1 MPKKLQFCKTLAFVG
16 TGLILSSLL
25 AADDFWSKAMDIH
38 YQHRVALFNSLK
50 IKQGSKVFIGDS
62 ITEQCIWN
70 ELFGDNRLINRG
82 IGGDIT
88 EKVLNRLDF
97 LDGTKP
103 STVFLMIGTND
114 LGQNKSLDEIINNYQ
129 KIIQELSKKLPNT
142 VIYMQSVL
150 PINQNLFF
158 MKRDYYTNENID
170 LLNVM
175 IQKLE
180 KENVRYLELNKFF
193 KDKNGNLD
201 IKYSSDGL
209 HLNGDGYH
217 KWKDIFIKANII

>member
-70 ELFGDNRLINRG
+70 ELFDDNRLINRG
-82 IGGDIT
+82 IRGDIT

-129 KIIQELSKKLPNT
+129 KIIQELSKKLPDA

-175 IQKLE
+175 IQKLV

-209 HLNGDGYH
+209 HLNGDGYQ
-217 KWKDIFIKANII
+217 KWKDIFIQANII

>member
-114 LGQNKSLDEIINNYQ
+114 LGQNKPLDEIINNYQ
-129 KIIQELSKKLPNT
+129 KIIQELSKKLPDA

-175 IQKLE
+175 IQKLV

-209 HLNGDGYH
+209 HLNGDGYQ
-217 KWKDIFIKANII
+217 KWKDIFIESNII

>member
-114 LGQNKSLDEIINNYQ
+114 LGQNKSLEEIINNYQ
-129 KIIQELSKKLPNT
+129 KIIQELSKKLPDA

-175 IQKLE
+175 IQKLV

-209 HLNGDGYH
+209 HLNGDGYQ
-217 KWKDIFIKANII
+217 KWKDIFIESNII

>member
-1 MPKKLQFCKTLAFVG
+1 MVL
-16 TGLILSSLL
+16 
-25 AADDFWSKAMDIH
+25 
-38 YQHRVALFNSLK
+38 
-50 IKQGSKVFIGDS
+50 
-62 ITEQCIWN
+62 
-70 ELFGDNRLINRG
+70 
-82 IGGDIT
+82 GGDIT
-88 EKVLNRLDF
+88 EKLLNRLDF
-97 LDGTKP
+97 LDSTKP

-129 KIIQELSKKLPNT
+129 KIIQELSKKLPDA

-170 LLNVM
+170 LLNEM
-175 IQKLE
+175 IQKFE
-180 KENVRYLELNKFF
+180 KDNVRYLELNKFF

-209 HLNGDGYH
+209 HLNGDGYQ
-217 KWKDIFIKANII
+217 KWKDIFIQANII

>member
-1 MPKKLQFCKTLAFVG
+1 LPKKLQFCKTLAFVG

-114 LGQNKSLDEIINNYQ
+114 LGQNKSLEEIINNYQ
-129 KIIQELSKKLPNT
+129 KIIQELSKKLPDA

-175 IQKLE
+175 IQKLV

-209 HLNGDGYH
+209 HLNGDGYQ
-217 KWKDIFIKANII
+217 KWKDIFIESNII

>member
-1 MPKKLQFCKTLAFVG
+1 MPKKLQYCRTLIITG
-16 TGLILSSLL
+16 IGLILSSLG
-25 AADDFWSKAMDIH
+25 ADDFWSKAMDIH
-38 YQHRVALFNSLK
+38 YQHRVAFFNSLK

-70 ELFGDNRLINRG
+70 ELFDDNSLINRG

-88 EKVLNRLDF
+88 EKLLDRLDF
-97 LDGTKP
+97 LDSTKP
-103 STVFLMIGTND
+103 STIFLMIGTND
-114 LGQNKSLDEIINNYQ
+114 LGQNKSIDEIIKNYQ
-129 KIIQELSKKLPNT
+129 KIVEKLSEKLPNA
-142 VIYMQSVL
+142 VIYMQSIL

-158 MKRDYYTNENID
+158 MKRDYYSNENID
-170 LLNVM
+170 LLNEM
-175 IQKLE
+175 IQKFE
-180 KENVRYLELNKFF
+180 KDNVRYLELNKFF

-217 KWKDIFIKANII
+217 KWKDIFIQANII